1 MLLAFSFLHFSP
13 WQLAFLFKDQ
23 ALYVLIL
30 LRCHFPCYGTQVLQL
45 SNMIL
50 QWNTCIIFANISTR
64 AVEIPCPTCPT
75 WSHFVQDKLKISIY
89 LSLDKCGVCIKLIK
103 TLYFTFLFI
112 IMSSHVAL
120 KTVWIPI
127 LILWSYTVY
136 KRVDIFMVSCCF
148 QKCNLFKHRKV

>member
-1 MLLAFSFLHFSP
+1 MLLAFSFSHFSP

-30 LRCHFPCYGTQVLQL
+30 LRCHFPCYGAQVLQL

-89 LSLDKCGVCIKLIK
+89 LSLDKCGVCINKVNKNFVFHIFI
-103 TLYFTFLFI
+103 YYYEFTCCI
-112 IMSSHVAL
+112 ENS
-120 KTVWIPI
+120 
-127 LILWSYTVY
+127 
-136 KRVDIFMVSCCF
+136 VDPDPDIVELHCLQES
-148 QKCNLFKHRKV
+148 